1 VAVFTPLAFLQGNT
15 GRLFNEFGIA
25 VAGSVIISGF
35 VALTLTPMLCAK
47 ILRVPQRHG
56 VLYRALE
63 RGFDNLAS
71 GYARTLQR
79 AIRGRWVVLAAAV
92 ATLVVAV
99 LIFRSLEREFV
110 PPEDRGF
117 FPVIIIAPEGSTL
130 AYTDEY
136 QRRVEAILGKVPEV
150 ASYFSITGGFMGAPS
165 RGIIFTRLADWSER
179 DRTVQDVIGEV
190 QGQFFGIP
198 GILAFA
204 NNPPAFGWGS
214 PVNFVVQH
222 PDFAAL
228 TQAMDTMTKRAR
240 QIPGL
245 VNVDTDLRVNKPE
258 LAVNFDRDR
267 AEDLGVPVGDVAA
280 TLQTLLGGRRVSTF
294 TRNNKLYDVRVQL
307 EPRERATPSDVSGLY
322 VRGRDGQLVQMN
334 AVTRIDEGVGPL
346 RLNHFNRVRSFTLT
360 ANLTPGFALGQA
372 IDSLNALAAE
382 VLPAGSTTKLAGE
395 SRELEESGSSLYF
408 AFGLA
413 LLVVFMVLA
422 SQFESLL
429 HPFTVLLSVPLAV
442 TGALLALL
450 ISGSTLNL
458 YSQIGMILLI
468 GLVTKNSI
476 LLVEYANKLM
486 ESGLSAWDAVRESG
500 RIRLRPI
507 LMTSVAT
514 IISAVP
520 IALGLGAGSMSRRP
534 LGYAIVG
541 GVLLSTVLTLY
552 VVPVAYVFLE
562 EVRQRVARRRA
573 APRSKLA
580 TAEAD

>member
-1 VAVFTPLAFLQGNT
+1 
-15 GRLFNEFGIA
+15 
-25 VAGSVIISGF
+25 
-35 VALTLTPMLCAK
+35 
-47 ILRVPQRHG
+47 
-56 VLYRALE
+56 
-63 RGFDNLAS
+63 
-71 GYARTLQR
+71 
-79 AIRGRWVVLAAAV
+79 
-92 ATLVVAV
+92 
-99 LIFRSLEREFV
+99 
-110 PPEDRGF
+110 
-117 FPVIIIAPEGSTL
+117 
-130 AYTDEY
+130 
-136 QRRVEAILGKVPEV
+136 
-150 ASYFSITGGFMGAPS
+150 MGAPS
-165 RGIIFTRLADWSER
+165 RGIVFTRLADWAER
-179 DRTVQDVIGEV
+179 DRTVQEVISEV
-190 QGQFFGIP
+190 QPQFFGIP

-214 PVNFVVQH
+214 PVNYVVQH

-240 QIPGL
+240 QIAGL
-245 VNVDTDLRVNKPE
+245 INVDTDLRVNKPE
-258 LAVNFDRDR
+258 LTVSFDRDR

-294 TRNNKLYDVRVQL
+294 TQNNKLYDVMVQL
-307 EPRERATPSDVSGLY
+307 ERRERATPSDMAGLY
-322 VRGRDGQLVQMN
+322 VRGRDGQLVQLN

-360 ANLTPGFALGQA
+360 ANLEPGFALGQA
-372 IDSLNALAAE
+372 IDSLNALAGQ

-486 ESGLSAWDAVRESG
+486 ESGRASRDAVLEAG

-514 IISAVP
+514 VISAVP

-552 VVPVAYVFLE
+552 VVPVAYVLLDGL
-562 EVRQRVARRRA
+562 RQRLGQRA
-573 APRSKLA
+573 AERRPSLA